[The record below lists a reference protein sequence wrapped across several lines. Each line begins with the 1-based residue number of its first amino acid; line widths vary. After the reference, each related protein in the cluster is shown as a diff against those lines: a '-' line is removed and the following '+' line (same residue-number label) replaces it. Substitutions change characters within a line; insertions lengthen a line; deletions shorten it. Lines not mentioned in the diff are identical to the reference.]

1 MNTRLAAKLVKSVL
15 LAPLRKVAPG
25 GLTEGVREAAVQV
38 ASRVLGVAH
47 KTNPSGN
54 NMSQR

>member
-1 MNTRLAAKLVKSVL
+1 MNGRLAKNLVKDVV
-15 LAPLRKVAPG
+15 LAPLRASVRKLVPH
-25 GLTEGVREAAVQV
+25 GVREAAVR
-38 ASRVLGVAH
+38 AAAKVLGVAH

>member
-1 MNTRLAAKLVKSVL
+1 MNARLATDLVKTLL
-15 LAPLRKVAPG
+15 LAPLRKLVPR
-25 GLTEGVREAAVQV
+25 GVREAVVQT
-38 ASRVLGVAH
+38 AAKVLGVAH

>member
-1 MNTRLAAKLVKSVL
+1 MNTGLAARLVKAVL
-15 LAPLRKVAPG
+15 LAPLRKVAPN
-25 GLTEGVREAAVQV
+25 GVREAVVQV
-38 ASRVLGVAH
+38 AAKVVGMAH

>member
-1 MNTRLAAKLVKSVL
+1 MNGRLAANLVKAVL
-15 LAPLRKVAPG
+15 LAPLRKVAPD
-25 GLTEGVREAAVQV
+25 GVREAAVQV
-38 ASRVLGVAH
+38 AAKVVGVAH

>member
-1 MNTRLAAKLVKSVL
+1 MNTRLAVDLVKGML
-15 LAPLRKVAPG
+15 LAPLRKVVPR
-25 GLTEGVREAAVQV
+25 GVREAVVQTAAKV
-38 ASRVLGVAH
+38 VSVAH

>member
-1 MNTRLAAKLVKSVL
+1 MNARLAMDLVKAVL
-15 LAPLRKVAPG
+15 VAPLRKVVPH
-25 GLTEGVREAAVQV
+25 GLREAVVQTAAKVV
-38 ASRVLGVAH
+38 AVAH